1 MPVHKLANGGLVE
14 VVTEARVDHKAAMR
28 SSGDRTKIEQSTDR
42 EIRQVRSDREIRQ
55 VRTET

>member
-1 MPVHKLANGGLVE
+1 ME

-42 EIRQVRSDREIRQ
+42 EIRQVR
-55 VRTET
+55 TET